1 MFQYRSDSLQVK
13 RNVISSIANVVY
25 ELPHDFPVNLRL
37 TILGNKKILG
47 NLKFGWKLL
56 LRNLLY
62 LYYFFE
68 NLIAYCFG

>member
-47 NLKFGWKLL
+47 KSQIWVETVIKESFLFILFL
-56 LRNLLY
+56 
-62 LYYFFE
+62 
-68 NLIAYCFG
+68 

>member
-37 TILGNKKILG
+37 RILGNKKILG
-47 NLKFGWKLL
+47 KSQIWVETVIKESFLFILFL
-56 LRNLLY
+56 
-62 LYYFFE
+62 
-68 NLIAYCFG
+68 